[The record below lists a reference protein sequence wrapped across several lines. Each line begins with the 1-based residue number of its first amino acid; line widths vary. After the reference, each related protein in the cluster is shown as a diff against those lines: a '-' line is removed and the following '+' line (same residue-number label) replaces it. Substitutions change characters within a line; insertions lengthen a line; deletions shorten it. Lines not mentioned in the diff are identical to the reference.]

1 MTVAIP
7 NEVST
12 KVLSAN
18 ESDDFKHA
26 VWFQNFSVHHGLY
39 LRCGDA
45 SSEDEFY
52 LSPAVTSGS
61 HTLPSS
67 LVVQNTGG
75 DSTLVN
81 ANWFAWQESGASM
94 NLKCGRW

>member
-7 NEVST
+7 NETST
-12 KVLSAN
+12 KVLSAVA
-18 ESDDFKHA
+18 DTDLKHA

-39 LRCGDA
+39 LKCGGAADDA
-45 SSEDEFY
+45 EFF
-52 LSPAVTSGS
+52 LAPAITSGS

-81 ANWFAWQESGASM
+81 ASWYAWQDSGGSL
-94 NLKCGRW
+94 NLNCGRW